1 VLSRRSVFLADVL
14 PCERPELI
22 PTFIGGSGAG
32 VPRWRASPPK
42 ALPCGTVRAWLG
54 SLFGQDLRESC
65 PEKRPI
71 VRSAASLRRGLG
83 AAELFRVVGFE
94 ESDQQ
99 PVGVFALERDEFAS
113 VVDRL
118 GDSVDGDLPG
128 LLFEAES
135 VLLLNGGEGLPV
147 GFRDAHRVVVQL
159 VGNAGLLGG
168 DPDDAVGPEGV
179 EERFLEFREWFGHG
193 WGSCLGC
200 GPMSYAVQSA
210 REVSGCR
217 A

>member
-1 VLSRRSVFLADVL
+1 VLPGEFPKFTPSGFGSLGRDFPRWQAGPPESL
-14 PCERPELI
+14 PCE
-22 PTFIGGSGAG
+22 
-32 VPRWRASPPK
+32 
-42 ALPCGTVRAWLG
+42 TVRAWQG

-83 AAELFRVVGFE
+83 AAEFFRVVGFE

-99 PVGVFALERDEFAS
+99 PVGVFAFERDEFAS

-159 VGNAGLLGG
+159 VGNARVGGG
-168 DPDDAVGPEGV
+168 DPDDAVDPEGV
-179 EERFLEFREWFGHG
+179 EERFLEFREGFGHG
-193 WGSCLGC
+193 WDSCLGS
-200 GPMSYAVQSA
+200 GPMSCGVRSSRRSPACGA
-210 REVSGCR
+210 
-217 A
+217 